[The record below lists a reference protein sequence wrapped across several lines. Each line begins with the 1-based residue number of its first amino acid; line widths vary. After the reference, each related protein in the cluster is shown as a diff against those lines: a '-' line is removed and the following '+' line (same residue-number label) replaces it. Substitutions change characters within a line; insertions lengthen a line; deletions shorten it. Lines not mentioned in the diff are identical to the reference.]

1 MSVNICSVVVYDER
15 QPVSSGLC
23 DYYIFRS
30 CDLTTLLFR
39 FENMTASTMTF
50 LVPGF
55 IFFFVIQ
62 LAGAMEE
69 ISISQNSTLKNHTVS
84 SWILYT
90 YLKSADHRIWRLLY
104 DFFNRSEKVCLFL
117 FAVVFI
123 ENTRLHGVWRF
134 LKTKWRS
141 N

>member
-1 MSVNICSVVVYDER
+1 MKAFRFISIHIKANYIM
-15 QPVSSGLC
+15 QGLILC
-23 DYYIFRS
+23 NTYCVLTGTYYSLFIFRS

-55 IFFFVIQ
+55 LFFFVIQ

-84 SWILYT
+84 SLIL
-90 YLKSADHRIWRLLY
+90 
-104 DFFNRSEKVCLFL
+104 
-117 FAVVFI
+117 
-123 ENTRLHGVWRF
+123 NT
-134 LKTKWRS
+134 
-141 N
+141 